1 MIGLFADIKKAF
13 KFDEVKTDNLTF
25 RIFYKGSMLL
35 HFFFIILIGA
45 KQFFGDP
52 IDCHMRSKEVKR
64 DFFNTHC
71 WIHGTFTRRQFLVPE
86 GDLTDNH
93 VINQGMYFSKKNSS
107 NQLIRYFYFGDF
119 LISLILSKPIKMFQN
134 LNNRLPWFAQS
145 FYDIDL
151 TSFLFVIKELELPTI
166 ILRNLMK
173 KTRSTIPIINGF
185 PSFCFAMEQ

>member
-25 RIFYKGSMLL
+25 RIFYKGSVLL

-71 WIHGTFTRRQFLVPE
+71 WIHGTFTRRQFLVTE
-86 GDLTDNH
+86 EDLTDNH

-107 NQLIRYFYFGDF
+107 NQLIIYFYFGDY
-119 LISLILSKPIKMFQN
+119 LI
-134 LNNRLPWFAQS
+134 
-145 FYDIDL
+145 
-151 TSFLFVIKELELPTI
+151 
-166 ILRNLMK
+166 
-173 KTRSTIPIINGF
+173 G
-185 PSFCFAMEQ
+185 

>member
-25 RIFYKGSMLL
+25 RIFYKGSVLL

-71 WIHGTFTRRQFLVPE
+71 WIHGTFTRRQFLVTE
-86 GDLTDNH
+86 EDLTDNH

-134 LNNRLPWFAQS
+134 LNNRLP
-145 FYDIDL
+145 
-151 TSFLFVIKELELPTI
+151 
-166 ILRNLMK
+166 
-173 KTRSTIPIINGF
+173 
-185 PSFCFAMEQ
+185 

>member
-25 RIFYKGSMLL
+25 RIFYKGSVLL

-93 VINQGMYFSKKNSS
+93 VINQGMYFSKKKLVKSVDH
-107 NQLIRYFYFGDF
+107 IF
-119 LISLILSKPIKMFQN
+119 LFWRLSDWLILEQANQN
-134 LNNRLPWFAQS
+134 VPKLKNR
-145 FYDIDL
+145 
-151 TSFLFVIKELELPTI
+151 
-166 ILRNLMK
+166 
-173 KTRSTIPIINGF
+173 F
-185 PSFCFAMEQ
+185 PK